1 MSLDKDVLELLKQSE
16 IPNLMRAICCGNCK
30 HGDQSWDN
38 GAFAYCEKY
47 NEENLST
54 QKCDSYEEN
63 K

>member
-1 MSLDKDVLELLKQSE
+1 MSQDD